1 MTYKA
6 ISSISLLIIGL
17 VVILFST
24 GSSVLNYNL
33 LGIPVGNI
41 IIWIGFIALQL
52 GAYSLKKGFKGSSS
66 VLGEIL
72 RFLML
77 GLIVIAFLW
86 FGIALLLSGN
96 FGFNFSSSASGYTGS
111 PNASILYWNIIYF
124 LVIAPIILLI
134 AYTLLRYFE
143 GLKDTK

>member
-1 MTYKA
+1 MNYKTV
-6 ISSISLLIIGL
+6 SSISLLIIGL

-24 GSSVLNYNL
+24 GSSILTYNL
-33 LGIPVGNI
+33 LGIPAGNI
-41 IIWIGFIALQL
+41 IVWIGFIGLQL
-52 GAYSLKKGFKGSSS
+52 GAYSLKKGFKGSRS
-66 VLGEIL
+66 VLGKIL

-77 GLIVIAFLW
+77 GLITIAFLW
-86 FGIALLLSGN
+86 FGIAYLLSGN
-96 FGFNFSSSASGYTGS
+96 LGFNFSSSASGYTGS
-111 PNASILYWNIIYF
+111 PEASILYWNIIYF